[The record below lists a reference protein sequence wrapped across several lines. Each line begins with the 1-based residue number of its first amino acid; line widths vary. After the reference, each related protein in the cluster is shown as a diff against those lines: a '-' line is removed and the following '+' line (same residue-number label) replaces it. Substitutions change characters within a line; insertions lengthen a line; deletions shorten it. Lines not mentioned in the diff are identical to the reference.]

1 MKKYLL
7 FLGISFF
14 VMTLFL
20 IGCNTNTST
29 KTSDKD
35 SGDVAVVDSNDEKGK
50 EEANNEV
57 VSVERFM
64 EFYGVTETDIPRQYI
79 LDYLMEWRVSEKKL
93 GKKDYWTDMSND
105 YNNGVVYGTD
115 AGSMI
120 FLGTASELPIEEYLK
135 DAELIVIEFHMYYGG
150 ELYYPRRITLDLK
163 NKKIYYATKLFLNYS
178 DADKCADLSDED
190 VQSIRDELPKHI
202 SDNQGDVTEY
212 NLDYTFEIM
221 MKTPDYKI
229 KGYTG
234 NGGDGINFP
243 GFDAYWK
250 ELYKK
255 SFGEEFVFE
264 E

>member
-1 MKKYLL
+1 MKKYIL

-14 VMTLFL
+14 VMTLFM

-35 SGDVAVVDSNDEKGK
+35 SGDVAVVDSNDEKSK
-50 EEANNEV
+50 EEMDNEV

-79 LDYLMEWRVSEKKL
+79 LDYLMEYRFREKSL
-93 GKKDYWTDMSND
+93 GKKDYWTDMSID
-105 YNNGVVYGTD
+105 YNIGVVYGTNT
-115 AGSMI
+115 GRI
-120 FLGTASELPIEEYLK
+120 FCGTASELPIEEYLK
-135 DAELIVIEFHMYYGG
+135 DADVIVIEFDMYYGS
-150 ELYYPRRITLDLK
+150 ELYTERRITLDLK
-163 NKKIYYATKLFLNYS
+163 NKKIYYATKLFFEYT

-229 KGYTG
+229 KGYRG
-234 NGGDGINFP
+234 NSGDEINFP
-243 GFDAYWK
+243 SFDAYWK